1 MLSIMPRPLY
11 DPLQHACL
19 GCFGNR
25 GCRLFDVGLAEFPH
39 TVCPSISLWIV
50 VVRSVIISAFAVT
63 SDVPFFLLSIKK
75 YAEVVC
81 NIQKSRIFALGDYH
95 QQSVVSSRVALHILF
110 RRQGGGCV
118 Y

>member
-1 MLSIMPRPLY
+1 MPRLLY

-19 GCFGNR
+19 GCFGNQ
-25 GCRLFDVGLAEFPH
+25 GCRLFDVGLADFPH
-39 TVCPSISLWIV
+39 AVCPSRSLWIV

-95 QQSVVSSRVALHILF
+95 SQSVVSSRVAQHILF

-118 Y
+118 H

>member
-1 MLSIMPRPLY
+1 MLSIMSRPLY
-11 DPLQHACL
+11 DPLQHVCL

-25 GCRLFDVGLAEFPH
+25 GCRLFDVGLADFPH
-39 TVCPSISLWIV
+39 AVCLSISLWVV
-50 VVRSVIISAFAVT
+50 VVRSVIISAFAVI
-63 SDVPFFLLSIKK
+63 SDVLFFLLSIKK

-95 QQSVVSSRVALHILF
+95 QQSVVSLRVALHILF

-118 Y
+118 H

>member
-118 Y
+118 H

>member
-110 RRQGGGCV
+110 RWQGGGCV